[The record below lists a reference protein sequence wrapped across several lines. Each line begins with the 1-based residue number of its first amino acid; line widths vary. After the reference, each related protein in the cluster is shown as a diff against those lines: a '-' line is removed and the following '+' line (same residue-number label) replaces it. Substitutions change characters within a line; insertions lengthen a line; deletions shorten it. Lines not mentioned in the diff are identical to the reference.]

1 MHKWLSWS
9 AAPARC
15 RACGAQSAIAVVD
28 ASGIL
33 VGATVLVT
41 ACGFVAA
48 AVHAAYPLLIGMALA
63 VAHYFWRQHRAAL
76 MVITQEET
84 RTAKRSARLTL
95 LALVFP
101 SFFS

>member
-15 RACGAQSAIAVVD
+15 SACGAQCAIAVVD

-33 VGATVLVT
+33 VGAAALVT

-48 AVHAAYPLLIGMALA
+48 AVGAAYPLLIGTAFA
-63 VAHYFWRQHRAAL
+63 VAYYVWRQHRAPL
-76 MVITQEET
+76 MVIAREET
-84 RTAKRSARLTL
+84 RTAKRSARLGL
-95 LALVFP
+95 LALLFP
-101 SFFS
+101 NFYS